1 MDRVDFFNIISL
13 VAVIITIVLII
24 LLATGYFGKKDVE
37 KKDDLVLNLAN
48 VSDSIVRMED
58 ESKRLQ
64 GAIAAEQSPEQKAIL
79 NSQLVDLNQAIIE
92 KNQEKDELVKQ
103 AEILKTEAEKQQAEI
118 VKDVANSDSKLE
130 DSAAIA
136 DAVKTDS
143 SNADVQVK
151 SENAADVAVK
161 LNEISTIS
169 QDLQSAIDQTKQLP
183 APQPVTPTS
192 APVPAPV
199 PVTDAKS
206 PALLTVAISE
216 NKTSPFVYKNHTLV
230 ILSKVT
236 ESIIMVAASSVTG
249 RFSAYMNLPGL
260 KVDSPPITEKIG
272 NHSLVG
278 IQQIID
284 SGIAKIRSGF
294 KDQVDRLEK
303 PVINKSLYPG
313 SYRGVSLYIHRI
325 KYVDSDTIE
334 YKPDPLVDPLKVK
347 TIPTTEITYLADAI
361 TAEKEIKANIDK
373 KLGNITY
380 YLKGN
385 DVYNNENKL
394 VDQVKYEK
402 RPMKEGAPISV
413 DGKQTRVFTS
423 DLMGAQS
430 ENGVVQQKN
439 ETVACR
445 PGSFAT
451 EIKLKVNEGGIGRFA
466 LTCADLKTK
475 TKFLGPTSQTIAD
488 APGTLLSIPLRTAVE
503 LVDQGGRITRLNN
516 NANGN
521 VNSGY
526 KSFAKPTGF
535 RVECPSGARIS
546 GFEIIGSGTNL
557 NALALK
563 CEL

>member
-1 MDRVDFFNIISL
+1 MDRKDYINIIIVVL
-13 VAVIITIVLII
+13 VVIFIVLMI
-24 LLATGYFGKKDVE
+24 LLILGYFTKKDIE
-37 KKDDLVLNLAN
+37 KKDDLVLDLAN
-48 VSDSIVRMED
+48 VSDSIIRMED

-64 GAIAAEQSPEQKAIL
+64 NAIDAEQSPEQKVIL
-79 NSQLVDLNQAIIE
+79 NSQLTDLNQVIIE
-92 KNQEKDELVKQ
+92 KNKEKDELVKQ
-103 AEILKTEAEKQQAEI
+103 AEILKSEAEKQQTEI
-118 VKDVANSDSKLE
+118 IKDVANSDSKLE

-136 DAVKTDS
+136 DVVKTDS
-143 SNADVQVK
+143 SNTDVQVK
-151 SENAADVAVK
+151 SENAAEVAVK
-161 LNEISTIS
+161 LNEANTIS
-169 QDLQSAIDQTKQLP
+169 KDLQNAIDQTKQLP
-183 APQPVTPTS
+183 TSEPVIPTS
-192 APVPAPV
+192 APIPAPI
-199 PVTDAKS
+199 PVADAKS

-236 ESIIMVAASSVTG
+236 ESLIMVAANSVTG
-249 RFSAYMNLPGL
+249 RFSEYMNLPGL
-260 KVDSPPITEKIG
+260 KVDSAPITEKIS

-278 IQQIID
+278 IQEIID

-294 KDQVDRLEK
+294 RDQVDKLEK
-303 PVINKSLYPG
+303 PVINRSLYPG

-347 TIPTTEITYLADAI
+347 SISTTEITYLADAI
-361 TAEKEIKANIDK
+361 AAEKEIKANIDK

-394 VDQVKYEK
+394 IERVKYEK
-402 RPMKEGAPISV
+402 RPLKEGAPISV
-413 DGKQTRVFTS
+413 DGKRIRVFTS
-423 DLMGAQS
+423 DLMGAQL
-430 ENGVVQQKN
+430 ENGIIQQKN
-439 ETVACR
+439 EIVACP
-445 PGSFAT
+445 PGSSAS
-451 EIKLKVNEGGIGRFA
+451 ELKLKINGGGIGKFA
-466 LTCADLKTK
+466 LTCMNLKTK
-475 TKFLGPTSQTIAD
+475 RNFVGPISETIAD
-488 APGTLLSIPLRTAVE
+488 SPGTLLSIPLRTAVE
-503 LVDQGGRITRLNN
+503 IVDQGGRITRLNN

-557 NALALK
+557 NALALR